1 MPSFLTSSAWKD
13 VLLKQHLHTLF
24 TQALEQLKTDGIVPV
39 EAQPSVH
46 IERARDAKFGDFAC
60 NLAMQLAKPAKQ
72 KPRDLAA
79 LLIERLPASDSIEKV
94 DIAGPGFINIFVAA
108 STQYAVIP
116 QVLAQKDAF
125 GHSHTGQGQKV
136 LLEFVSAN
144 PTGPLHVG
152 HGRGAAYGAA
162 LGQLMRAAGFDV
174 FCEYYVNDAGR
185 QMSILGMSV
194 WLRYLELC
202 GEELTFPSGA
212 YQGDYIWDIA
222 ADVHRANGDA
232 FRHAANLVF
241 ADVVADEADGGD
253 KDKHVDALI
262 VKAQTLLGEA
272 DFNTV
277 FETGLNTILDD
288 IRRDLSGFAVEYE
301 HWFSERSL
309 TGTGLV
315 DKAVKTLQNNG
326 YVYEDKG
333 ALWFRSSD
341 FGDEKDRVLVRDD
354 GRPTYFASDV
364 AYHLNKVERGFDHL
378 INIWGA
384 DHHGYIPRV
393 QAAMEAMGTNKEQ
406 LTVLLVQFATLYRG
420 KEKLQMS
427 TRSGKFV
434 TLRELREEVGTDA
447 ARFFYVMRKSEQH
460 LDFDLELAKSQSNDN
475 PVYYIQY
482 AHARVARVLERLEEQ
497 GKTWVH
503 DETHL
508 GLLDTEHEQA
518 LLTRLSRYPEMIEAA
533 AKAYEPHQIA
543 YYLREL
549 ANEFHSYYNAHKI
562 IIDDDSL
569 RNARLSLSMAVQQ
582 VLRNGLALL
591 GVSAP
596 EKM

>member
-1 MPSFLTSSAWKD
+1 
-13 VLLKQHLHTLF
+13 LKQDLQSLF
-24 TQALEQLKTDGIVPV
+24 SQALEQLKTDGIVPAEV
-39 EAQPSVH
+39 NPNVQ
-46 IERARDAKFGDFAC
+46 IEHARDAKFGDFAC

-72 KPRDLAA
+72 KPRDLATQ
-79 LLIERLPASDSIEKV
+79 LIERLPASDFVEKV
-94 DIAGPGFINIFVAA
+94 DIAGPGFINIFVKQAA
-108 STQYAVIP
+108 QYAVIK
-116 QVLAQKDAF
+116 QILEQKETF
-125 GHSHTGQGQKV
+125 GRSQAGAGQKV

-174 FCEYYVNDAGR
+174 SCEYYVNDAGR
-185 QMSILGMSV
+185 QMAILGMSV

-202 GEELTFPSGA
+202 GEALKFPSGA

-222 ADVHRANGDA
+222 ADLHRENGNK
-232 FRHAANLVF
+232 FRHAAADVF
-241 ADVVADEADGGD
+241 ADVETDEPDGGD

-262 VKAQTLLGEA
+262 VKAQTLLGDT

-277 FETGLNTILDD
+277 FEAGLNTILDD
-288 IRRDLSGFAVEYE
+288 IRHDLSGFAVEYE
-301 HWFSERSL
+301 NWFSERSL
-309 TGTGLV
+309 TGSGLV
-315 DKAVKTLQNNG
+315 DKAVKTLQDNG
-326 YVYEDKG
+326 YVYEEKG

-364 AYHLNKVERGFDHL
+364 AYHLDKVERGFDHL

-393 QAAMEAMGTNKEQ
+393 KAAMEAMKTDKDK

-427 TRSGKFV
+427 TRSGSFV

-460 LDFDLELAKSQSNDN
+460 MDFDLELAKSQSNEN

-482 AHARVARVLERLEEQ
+482 AHARVARVFERLQEK
-497 GKTWVH
+497 GKTWEH
-503 DETHL
+503 DEANLEAL
-508 GLLDTEHEQA
+508 GNKHEQA
-518 LLTRLSRYPEMIEAA
+518 LLTRLLRYPEMIKTA

-549 ANEFHSYYNAHKI
+549 ANEFHSYYNDDDSKI
-562 IIDDDSL
+562 IIDDDKL
-569 RNARLSLSMAVQQ
+569 RNARLSLSVAVQQ
-582 VLRNGLALL
+582 VLHNGLALL

-596 EKM
+596 NKM

>member
-1 MPSFLTSSAWKD
+1 M
-13 VLLKQHLHTLF
+13 KQALQNLF
-24 TQALEQLKTDGIVPV
+24 SQALEQLKTDGIVPTDV
-39 EAQPSVH
+39 NPSVQ

-79 LLIERLPASDSIEKV
+79 QLIERLPTADFVEKL
-94 DIAGPGFINIFVAA
+94 DIAGPGFINIFIKQAV
-108 STQYAVIP
+108 QYAVI
-116 QVLAQKDAF
+116 QQILQQKENF
-125 GHSHTGQGQKV
+125 GCSQAGQGQKV

-152 HGRGAAYGAA
+152 HGRGASYGAA
-162 LGQLMRAAGFDV
+162 LAQLMRTAGFDV
-174 FCEYYVNDAGR
+174 HCEYYVNDAGR
-185 QMSILGMSV
+185 QMAILGMSV

-202 GEELTFPSGA
+202 GEALSFPSGA

-222 ADVHRANGDA
+222 ADLHRENGDK
-232 FRHAANLVF
+232 FRHPVTEVF
-241 ADVVADEADGGD
+241 AGVVPDEVDGGD

-262 VKAQTLLGEA
+262 VKAQSLLGEV

-277 FETGLNTILDD
+277 FEAGLNTILDD

-309 TGTGLV
+309 TGSGLV
-315 DKAVKTLQNNG
+315 NKAVETLQNNG
-326 YVYEDKG
+326 YVYEEKG

-364 AYHLNKVERGFDHL
+364 AYHLDKAERGFEHL

-384 DHHGYIPRV
+384 DHHGYIARV
-393 QAAMEAMGTNKEQ
+393 KAAMQAMQLDKDK

-420 KEKLQMS
+420 AEKLQMS

-460 LDFDLELAKSQSNDN
+460 MDFDLELAKSQSNDN

-482 AHARVARVLERLEEQ
+482 AHARVARVFQRLQEQ
-497 GKTWVH
+497 GKNWQH
-503 DETHL
+503 DEANLT
-508 GLLDTEHEQA
+508 LLDNEHEQA
-518 LLTRLSRYPEMIEAA
+518 LLTRLSRYPEMIETA

-562 IIDDDSL
+562 IIDDDKL
-569 RNARLSLSMAVQQ
+569 RNARLSLSVAVQQ

>member
-1 MPSFLTSSAWKD
+1 M
-13 VLLKQHLHTLF
+13 KQTLQNLF
-24 TQALEQLKTDGIVPV
+24 SQALEQLKNDGVVPFDV
-39 EAQPSVH
+39 NPSIQ

-60 NLAMQLAKPAKQ
+60 NLAMQLAKPAQQ
-72 KPRDLAA
+72 KPGDIA
-79 LLIERLPASDSIEKV
+79 LQLIERLPASEWVEKV
-94 DIAGPGFINIFVAA
+94 QVAGPGFINIFLKQAA
-108 STQYAVIP
+108 QYAVI
-116 QVLAQKDAF
+116 QHILQQKEAF
-125 GHSHTGQGQKV
+125 GEASVGHGQKV

-162 LGQLMRAAGFDV
+162 LGQLLRAAGFEV

-185 QMSILGMSV
+185 QMSILGVSV

-202 GEELTFPSGA
+202 GEELRFPSGA

-222 ADVHRANGDA
+222 ADLHRLNGDK
-232 FRHAANLVF
+232 FRR
-241 ADVVADEADGGD
+241 VASQIFTDLPPDEADGGD
-253 KDKHVDALI
+253 KDQYVDALI
-262 VKAQTLLGEA
+262 VQAQNVLGET
-272 DFNTV
+272 DFNQI
-277 FETGLNTILDD
+277 FESGLNTILDD
-288 IRRDLSGFAVEYE
+288 IRGDLGSFAVAYQN
-301 HWFSERSL
+301 WFSERSL
-309 TGTGLV
+309 TRTGLV
-315 DKAVKTLQNNG
+315 DKALKILEKNG
-326 YVYEDKG
+326 YTYKEKG
-333 ALWFRSSD
+333 ALWFRSSQ

-364 AYHLNKVERGFDHL
+364 AYHLNKIERGFTHL

-384 DHHGYIPRV
+384 DHHGYIARV
-393 QAAMEAMGTNKEQ
+393 KAAMTALGTEADK

-420 KEKLQMS
+420 EEKLQMS

-482 AHARVARVLERLEEQ
+482 AHARVASVLKRLQEQ
-497 GKTWVH
+497 GKGWQPVEADLT
-503 DETHL
+503 
-508 GLLDTEHEQA
+508 LLNNEHEQA
-518 LLTRLSRYPEMIEAA
+518 LLTRLSRYPELIETA
-533 AKAYEPHQIA
+533 AKSYEPHQIA

-549 ANEFHSYYNAHKI
+549 AHEFHSYYNAHKI
-562 IIDDDSL
+562 IIEDNKL
-569 RNARLSLSMAVQQ
+569 RNARLSLSVAVQQ

-596 EKM
+596 ETM